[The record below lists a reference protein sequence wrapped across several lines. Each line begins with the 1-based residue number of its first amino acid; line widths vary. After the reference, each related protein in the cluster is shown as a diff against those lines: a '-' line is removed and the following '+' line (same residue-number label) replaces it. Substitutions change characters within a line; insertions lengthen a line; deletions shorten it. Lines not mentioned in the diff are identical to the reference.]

1 MRTRFSTL
9 QFSLTGFN
17 WAQEKSKGSHDTA
30 HILSYLQVEEIIK
43 IGPRGFIV
51 KSLLL
56 WNVSYITTPG
66 HAVLTSANKLEDPY
80 IASIQF
86 RTHIHTH
93 VPVQA
98 HTCVWLYLLCI
109 LSNFKQTQILNCIFK
124 DKFRVTNQIYQ
135 GQYDLFLRIN
145 YVYSN
150 RKQNGSHWPD
160 FSFFLRTKNRLMQ
173 TDFYSEIS
181 IWSHFLFKS

>member
-1 MRTRFSTL
+1 MAYNSIYNAYSLYNKVIVLMGGGVRESQSQSPPPTTITRSQSPEFWSPAPALLISTSL
-9 QFSLTGFN
+9 NTTCSLT
-17 WAQEKSKGSHDTA
+17 
-30 HILSYLQVEEIIK
+30 L
-43 IGPRGFIV
+43 IV

-86 RTHIHTH
+86 RAHIHTH

-160 FSFFLRTKNRLMQ
+160 FFSF
-173 TDFYSEIS
+173 
-181 IWSHFLFKS
+181 

>member
-86 RTHIHTH
+86 RTHIYTHTYQYKHTH
-93 VPVQA
+93 A
-98 HTCVWLYLLCI
+98 SDYTCYAYYLT
-109 LSNFKQTQILNCIFK
+109 SNKLKFSIAFSRTNSELQIRFIK
-124 DKFRVTNQIYQ
+124 DSMT
-135 GQYDLFLRIN
+135 
-145 YVYSN
+145 
-150 RKQNGSHWPD
+150 
-160 FSFFLRTKNRLMQ
+160 SF
-173 TDFYSEIS
+173 
-181 IWSHFLFKS
+181 